1 MLRIKEIMKRK
12 GLTTVDIAKLLY
24 LSRETVSRQ
33 INNSNM
39 TIATLQKYASILNVT
54 VYDLFEHE
62 QEQMKR
68 NALICPHCNKEIII
82 KAEQ

>member
-1 MLRIKEIMKRK
+1 MLRIKEIMKTK
-12 GLTTVDIAKLLY
+12 GLTTVDMAKLLD

-33 INNSNM
+33 INDSNM
-39 TIATLQKYASILNVT
+39 TIATLQRYATTLNVT
-54 VYDLFEHE
+54 VYDLFEHD